1 MRSDKQIA
9 TDNDKSKET
18 ITQRRWSIGIILLM
32 ALCAVLSLVVVAIA
46 AVIVWLGPIVE
57 AYIEKHDAELV
68 GRNIAMDNLSV
79 KLLSGHLSAE
89 NVVLYENDNSAE
101 FVRLGSMEADI
112 DMKALLDHHIYVTQ
126 VSVDAPYI
134 NIEQENEAFNF
145 DTLISYLF
153 EHYATED
160 DEVSEGELWRVTIED
175 VALADGV
182 VLYRDVVLDQ
192 EWKLSALSLSTPCIY
207 LDDATT
213 EIEASMLINDCG
225 TLSGLIGVNIS
236 TLDFA
241 FNGALEN
248 FDIADTYKY
257 IKPVVNVQRIDGAV
271 SADYCHIEGNIN
283 DILAVGIDGRI
294 GVTDFVLLGPD
305 GENIFSTDN
314 FNILIDYLNIAEC
327 KYHFGSITAEGYST
341 QLCFE
346 KDGST
351 NFDHLF
357 YDTTELSIESSA
369 EELGDDM
376 YDVKERVTLTTAET
390 EAPLK
395 DVDLWIGTLDL
406 RRGSVCYAD
415 NTMHE
420 PFDYMLRDISVQS
433 KGLTLDNKNKVTLRA
448 QLPKQ
453 GTAML
458 QWEGSL
464 EDFYNQSILA
474 MLSNVDM
481 QALSTYV
488 EHYTAFPVTSGN
500 LTLRSQNVVTNGRLS
515 GVNQLGTYN
524 FNVGDKDKSIDAEYD
539 MPVKLGL
546 YVLTDREKHID
557 VELPISGDISS
568 PEFSLRKVIWQAIGN
583 VFLKIAASPFE
594 WMTRDKQDAF
604 RHIDI
609 DLLSPGLDSEHYA
622 RIDTMVNTLKG
633 DAKLAVRLKPRVNYN
648 KAVRRLSE
656 LNLKIA
662 YYNATEGRES
672 GYLDLLDFTR
682 INDMKLSGSDIRD
695 FADSMLLVRGIEPSH
710 MNTQAKA
717 QKLYGDM
724 VDEQLV
730 TMINMRNGII
740 SRYVSFQ
747 HKDLPADRFTLETVT
762 LDELKQYEGKDR
774 YTVTLIID
782 DEEVEIK
789 SEDEASDNNITDESF
804 DGDTSVEN

>member
-18 ITQRRWSIGIILLM
+18 ITQRRWSIGTILLM

-68 GRNIAMDNLSV
+68 GRNIAIDNLSV
-79 KLLSGHLSAE
+79 KLLSGYLSVE

-145 DTLISYLF
+145 DTLISYLL

-192 EWKLSALSLSTPCIY
+192 ECKLSALSLSTSCIY

-395 DVDLWIGTLDL
+395 GVDLWIGTLDL
-406 RRGSVCYAD
+406 RRGSVRYAD

-474 MLSNVDM
+474 
-481 QALSTYV
+481 
-488 EHYTAFPVTSGN
+488 
-500 LTLRSQNVVTNGRLS
+500 
-515 GVNQLGTYN
+515 
-524 FNVGDKDKSIDAEYD
+524 
-539 MPVKLGL
+539 
-546 YVLTDREKHID
+546 
-557 VELPISGDISS
+557 
-568 PEFSLRKVIWQAIGN
+568 
-583 VFLKIAASPFE
+583 
-594 WMTRDKQDAF
+594 
-604 RHIDI
+604 
-609 DLLSPGLDSEHYA
+609 
-622 RIDTMVNTLKG
+622 
-633 DAKLAVRLKPRVNYN
+633 
-648 KAVRRLSE
+648 
-656 LNLKIA
+656 
-662 YYNATEGRES
+662 
-672 GYLDLLDFTR
+672 
-682 INDMKLSGSDIRD
+682 
-695 FADSMLLVRGIEPSH
+695 
-710 MNTQAKA
+710 
-717 QKLYGDM
+717 
-724 VDEQLV
+724 
-730 TMINMRNGII
+730 
-740 SRYVSFQ
+740 
-747 HKDLPADRFTLETVT
+747 
-762 LDELKQYEGKDR
+762 
-774 YTVTLIID
+774 
-782 DEEVEIK
+782 
-789 SEDEASDNNITDESF
+789 
-804 DGDTSVEN
+804 

>member
-18 ITQRRWSIGIILLM
+18 ITQRRWSIGTILLM

-145 DTLISYLF
+145 DTLISYLL

-406 RRGSVCYAD
+406 RRGSVRYAD

-672 GYLDLLDFTR
+672 GYLDLLDFAR

-789 SEDEASDNNITDESF
+789 SGDEASDNNITDESF

>member
-9 TDNDKSKET
+9 TDKDKSKET
-18 ITQRRWSIGIILLM
+18 ITQRRWSIGTILLM

-134 NIEQENEAFNF
+134 NIEQENETFNF
-145 DTLISYLF
+145 DTLISYLL

-406 RRGSVCYAD
+406 RRGSVRYAD

-594 WMTRDKQDAF
+594 WMARDKQDAF

-633 DAKLAVRLKPRVNYN
+633 DAKLAVRLNPRVNYN

-672 GYLDLLDFTR
+672 GYLDLLDFAR